1 MNNQI
6 DRTSV
11 NEYKRNWGIVS
22 AFGLLSMWL
31 SSMGPHECSPVI
43 GCGPEILFGLII
55 VGSLIVIV
63 IRLFKRSLFEL
74 ITPVM
79 LLAFSYLSLYIF
91 VSNTVW
97 SNTLSINGNHNDS
110 FCVVSICSRINYS
123 YSNEFLCSNT
133 YALDFYYGWNFCR
146 WEWTAPLL
154 WDF

>member
-6 DRTSV
+6 DRTSL

-31 SSMGPHECSPVI
+31 SSLGPHECSPVV

-55 VGSLIVIV
+55 VGSLVVIV

-91 VSNTVW
+91 VSNT
-97 SNTLSINGNHNDS
+97 L
-110 FCVVSICSRINYS
+110 
-123 YSNEFLCSNT
+123 
-133 YALDFYYGWNFCR
+133 
-146 WEWTAPLL
+146 
-154 WDF
+154 

>member
-91 VSNTVW
+91 VSNTV
-97 SNTLSINGNHNDS
+97 
-110 FCVVSICSRINYS
+110 
-123 YSNEFLCSNT
+123 
-133 YALDFYYGWNFCR
+133 
-146 WEWTAPLL
+146 
-154 WDF
+154 

>member
-6 DRTSV
+6 DRTSL

-31 SSMGPHECSPVI
+31 SSLGPHECSPVI

-55 VGSLIVIV
+55 VGSLVVIV
-63 IRLFKRSLFEL
+63 IRLFKRNLFEL

-91 VSNTVW
+91 VSNT
-97 SNTLSINGNHNDS
+97 L
-110 FCVVSICSRINYS
+110 
-123 YSNEFLCSNT
+123 
-133 YALDFYYGWNFCR
+133 
-146 WEWTAPLL
+146 
-154 WDF
+154 

>member
-55 VGSLIVIV
+55 VGSLVVIV

-91 VSNTVW
+91 VI
-97 SNTLSINGNHNDS
+97 NTL
-110 FCVVSICSRINYS
+110 
-123 YSNEFLCSNT
+123 
-133 YALDFYYGWNFCR
+133 
-146 WEWTAPLL
+146 
-154 WDF
+154 

>member
-31 SSMGPHECSPVI
+31 SSLGPHECSPVI

-91 VSNTVW
+91 VSNTV
-97 SNTLSINGNHNDS
+97 
-110 FCVVSICSRINYS
+110 
-123 YSNEFLCSNT
+123 
-133 YALDFYYGWNFCR
+133 
-146 WEWTAPLL
+146 
-154 WDF
+154 

>member
-6 DRTSV
+6 DRTSL

-31 SSMGPHECSPVI
+31 SSLGPHECSPVI

-55 VGSLIVIV
+55 VGSLVVTV

-91 VSNTVW
+91 VSNT
-97 SNTLSINGNHNDS
+97 L
-110 FCVVSICSRINYS
+110 
-123 YSNEFLCSNT
+123 
-133 YALDFYYGWNFCR
+133 
-146 WEWTAPLL
+146 
-154 WDF
+154 

>member
-6 DRTSV
+6 HKASV

-31 SSMGPHECSPVI
+31 SSLGPHQCSPVVW
-43 GCGPEILFGLII
+43 CGPEILFGLII

-97 SNTLSINGNHNDS
+97 SNTLSINGNHNNS
-110 FCVVSICSRINYS
+110 FCLASIFSRINYS
-123 YSNEFLCSNT
+123 YSYEFLCSLT
-133 YALDFYYGWNFCR
+133 FAMDC
-146 WEWTAPLL
+146 
-154 WDF
+154 